1 MRNYWGTLA
10 GAILGLLGGLPAAAF
25 GAFLG
30 FLIDLILAELRAHR
44 FTVLF
49 LETGEAHDEFPEHVA
64 LAGLLYGHLRSRS
77 TDRHEA
83 LASRLL
89 SLQSGR
95 LHDRLIERVVSTAT
109 AYAWVGTPRFVE
121 LLCSCSTVREREHLF
136 RTVWDALAET
146 GSTRCARDEAH
157 EIARKAGLDEGFI
170 VRELVVHRMHD
181 PEACQ
186 VLGVARDAS
195 QAEIRA
201 AYLRLVAQ
209 FHPDTA
215 TGLTEEQQEATE
227 LAFKRI
233 QAAYEKLR
241 DA

>member
-1 MRNYWGTLA
+1 MRNYWGTLV
-10 GAILGLLGGLPAAAF
+10 GAVLGLLGGLPAAVF

-30 FLIDLILAELRAHR
+30 FLIDLIRAELRAHR
-44 FTVLF
+44 FTVRY
-49 LETGEAHDEFPEHVA
+49 LETGEAHETLPEPVV
-64 LAGLLYGHLRSRS
+64 LAGLLYGHLRARA
-77 TDRHEA
+77 TDGHEE
-83 LASRLL
+83 LAGRLCPVY
-89 SLQSGR
+89 SGR
-95 LHDRLIERVVSTAT
+95 TQDRLIDRVVATAT
-109 AYAWVGTPRFVE
+109 AYDWIGTQRFVE
-121 LLCSCSTVREREHLF
+121 MLSSCSTHAEREHLF
-136 RTVWDALAET
+136 RTVWDALAEN
-146 GSTRCARDEAH
+146 GSTRLARDEVQ

-170 VRELVVHRMHD
+170 ARELVVHTRHD
-181 PEACQ
+181 AEASQ

-195 QAEIRA
+195 QADIRA

-215 TGLTEEQQEATE
+215 TGLSEEQQEATE